1 MSSEIDLYRGN
12 VPHGDGAFEYAD
24 WTSSQSTVTI
34 TAGTSTEI
42 FVNRLKFIAASA
54 FAISAG
60 NIVIAGDNFTHQVD
74 SPFELYTISDPFVLK
89 NQVLAAS
96 DQYIIGEIKFN
107 PPLVIDSG
115 EAFTIT
121 PSIAPAL
128 SMSGALHWT
137 IEYWE
142 DTPATA

>member
-12 VPHGDGAFEYAD
+12 VPHGDGDFETAD

-42 FVNRLKFIAASA
+42 FVNTVRFIAASA

-60 NIVIAGDNFTHQVD
+60 NIVIAGGGRSHQID
-74 SPFELYTISDPFVLK
+74 SPFELYGMSDPFILK

-115 EAFTIT
+115 EALTIT
-121 PSIAPAL
+121 PSTAPAL
-128 SMSGALHWT
+128 SMSGALYWT

-142 DTPATA
+142 DAPATA

>member
-1 MSSEIDLYRGN
+1 MASEIDLYRGN

-24 WTSSQSTVTI
+24 WSSAQATVTI
-34 TAGTSTEI
+34 TAGVSTEI
-42 FVNRLKFIAASA
+42 YVNSLRFVAASA
-54 FAISAG
+54 FSISAG
-60 NIVIAGDNFTHQVD
+60 TIVIAGADFSHTVS

-115 EAFTIT
+115 STFTIT
-121 PSIAPAL
+121 PTGL
-128 SMSGALHWT
+128 TMTGDLHLA

-142 DTPATA
+142 DTPAT